1 MKKNSLM
8 KALSAVA
15 VSAVTLSA
23 ASMSAF
29 AGDYT
34 IKDGFDADASTA
46 KPTLTIA
53 NYEAK
58 AGDTVTVSVELNSN
72 SAEAFFASTGMH
84 FNFDSRLKLVPNEDA
99 EVATLGSATSKLGYA
114 LVENGSGF
122 VITTAGDRNKGKN
135 GTFLTFD
142 VTVPADAQ
150 PGDVYYLDVEAQD
163 GDIFRMAGNDEND
176 NALAETA
183 DSKNNEAYLFTK
195 GIYNSTNTN
204 PDPKLADHPEADGY
218 IYIKEEEPE
227 TTTTTTAAPETTTTT
242 TTTAAKPGTTTTAKP
257 GTTTT
262 AKPTTTKPTTTK
274 PTTTAKPAGNS
285 PKTGVAGVGVA
296 VAGLAVAV
304 GTAFV
309 LRRKDEE

>member
-15 VSAVTLSA
+15 VSAVALSA

-29 AGDYT
+29 AADYT
-34 IKDGFDADASTA
+34 LKDGFDPDASTA

-53 NYEAK
+53 NQEATP
-58 AGDTVTVSVELNSN
+58 GQTVTVTVKLSSN
-72 SAEAFFASTGMH
+72 ATDAFFASTGLH
-84 FNFDSRLKLVPNEDA
+84 FNYDERLTIVPASKTKVAKGGDA
-99 EVATLGSATSKLGYA
+99 LAEIPPTI
-114 LVENGSGF
+114 VENGKGF
-122 VITTAGDRNKGKN
+122 VVATAGAENLGVN
-135 GTFLTFD
+135 GTFVTFD
-142 VTVPADAQ
+142 VTVPEDAQ
-150 PGDVYYLDVEAQD
+150 PGDVYYLDVEAQE

-227 TTTTTTAAPETTTTT
+227 TTTTTTTAPETTTTT
-242 TTTAAKPGTTTTAKP
+242 TVADTTTTTAKP

-262 AKPTTTKPTTTK
+262 TAKGTTTTAKPATT
-274 PTTTAKPAGNS
+274 TTTAKPAGNS

>member
-15 VSAVTLSA
+15 VSAVALSA

-29 AGDYT
+29 AADYVL
-34 IKDGFDADASTA
+34 KPGFDADASTA

-53 NYEAK
+53 NQEATP
-58 AGDTVTVSVELNSN
+58 GQTVTVTVKLSSN
-72 SAEAFFASTGMH
+72 ATDAFFASTGLH
-84 FNFDSRLKLVPNEDA
+84 FNYDERLTIVPASKTKVAKGGDA
-99 EVATLGSATSKLGYA
+99 LAEIPPTI
-114 LVENGSGF
+114 VENGKGF
-122 VITTAGDRNKGKN
+122 VVATAGAENLGVN
-135 GTFLTFD
+135 GTFVTFD
-142 VTVPADAQ
+142 VTVPEDAQ
-150 PGDVYYLDVEAQD
+150 PGDVYYLDVEAQE

-227 TTTTTTAAPETTTTT
+227 TTTTTTTAPETTTTT
-242 TTTAAKPGTTTTAKP
+242 TVADTTTTTAKP

-262 AKPTTTKPTTTK
+262 TAKGTTTTAKPATT
-274 PTTTAKPAGNS
+274 TTTAKPAGNS

>member
-15 VSAVTLSA
+15 VSAVALSA

-29 AGDYT
+29 AADYT
-34 IKDGFDADASTA
+34 IKDGFDPDASTA

-53 NYEAK
+53 NQEATP
-58 AGDTVTVSVELNSN
+58 GQTVTVTVKLSSN
-72 SAEAFFASTGMH
+72 ATDAFFASTGLH
-84 FNFDSRLKLVPNEDA
+84 FNYDERLTIVPASKTKVAKGGDA
-99 EVATLGSATSKLGYA
+99 LAEIPPTI
-114 LVENGSGF
+114 VENGKGF
-122 VITTAGDRNKGKN
+122 VVATAGAENLGVN
-135 GTFLTFD
+135 GTFVTFD
-142 VTVPADAQ
+142 VTVPEDAQ
-150 PGDVYYLDVEAQD
+150 PGDVYYLDVEAQE

-227 TTTTTTAAPETTTTT
+227 TTTTTT
-242 TTTAAKPGTTTTAKP
+242 TAAGTTTTAKP
-257 GTTTT
+257 AGTTTT
-262 AKPTTTKPTTTK
+262 AKPAGTTTTAKPAT
-274 PTTTAKPAGNS
+274 TTTAKPAGNS

-309 LRRKDEE
+309 L

>member
-1 MKKNSLM
+1 MI
-8 KALSAVA
+8 
-15 VSAVTLSA
+15 TH
-23 ASMSAF
+23 
-29 AGDYT
+29 
-34 IKDGFDADASTA
+34 STA

-242 TTTAAKPGTTTTAKP
+242 TTTTTAAKPGTTTTAKP

>member
-15 VSAVTLSA
+15 VSAVALSA

-84 FNFDSRLKLVPNEDA
+84 FNFDSRLELVPNEDA

-183 DSKNNEAYLFTK
+183 D
-195 GIYNSTNTN
+195 
-204 PDPKLADHPEADGY
+204 
-218 IYIKEEEPE
+218 
-227 TTTTTTAAPETTTTT
+227 
-242 TTTAAKPGTTTTAKP
+242 
-257 GTTTT
+257 
-262 AKPTTTKPTTTK
+262 
-274 PTTTAKPAGNS
+274 
-285 PKTGVAGVGVA
+285 
-296 VAGLAVAV
+296 
-304 GTAFV
+304 
-309 LRRKDEE
+309 

>member
-15 VSAVTLSA
+15 VSAVALSA

-29 AGDYT
+29 AADYT
-34 IKDGFDADASTA
+34 LKDGFDPDASTA

-53 NYEAK
+53 NQEATP
-58 AGDTVTVSVELNSN
+58 GQTVTVTVKLSSN
-72 SAEAFFASTGMH
+72 ATDAFFASTGLH
-84 FNFDSRLKLVPNEDA
+84 FNYDERLTIVPASKTKVAKGGDA
-99 EVATLGSATSKLGYA
+99 LAEIPPTI
-114 LVENGSGF
+114 VENGKGF
-122 VITTAGDRNKGKN
+122 VVATAGAENLGVN
-135 GTFLTFD
+135 GTFVTFD
-142 VTVPADAQ
+142 VTVPEDAQ
-150 PGDVYYLDVEAQD
+150 PGDVYYLDVEAQE

-242 TTTAAKPGTTTTAKP
+242 TTTAATTAKPGTTTTAKP

-262 AKPTTTKPTTTK
+262 AKPTTTAKT
-274 PTTTAKPAGNS
+274 TTTAKPAGNS

>member
-15 VSAVTLSA
+15 VSAVALSA
-23 ASMSAF
+23 ASMSAL

-34 IKDGFDADASTA
+34 IKDGFDADASKD

-58 AGDTVTVSVELNSN
+58 AGDTVTVTVKLSSN
-72 SAEAFFASTGMH
+72 ATDAFFASTGLH
-84 FNFDSRLKLVPNEDA
+84 FNYDERLTIVPASKTKVAKGGDA
-99 EVATLGSATSKLGYA
+99 LAEIPPTI
-114 LVENGSGF
+114 VENGKGF
-122 VITTAGDRNKGKN
+122 VVATAGAENLGVN
-135 GTFLTFD
+135 GTFVTFN

-150 PGDVYYLDVEAQD
+150 PGDVYYLDVEAQE